1 MLRVEMKNLLIDVLE
16 YQYWAL
22 LLGRWHI
29 VVKDLGIG
37 IP

>member
-1 MLRVEMKNLLIDVLE
+1 MLHVEMKNLRIDVLE

-22 LLGRWHI
+22 LLGRWHT
-29 VVKDLGIG
+29 VFKDLEIG

>member
-1 MLRVEMKNLLIDVLE
+1 MLQVEMKNLLIDVLE

-29 VVKDLGIG
+29 VFKDLGIG